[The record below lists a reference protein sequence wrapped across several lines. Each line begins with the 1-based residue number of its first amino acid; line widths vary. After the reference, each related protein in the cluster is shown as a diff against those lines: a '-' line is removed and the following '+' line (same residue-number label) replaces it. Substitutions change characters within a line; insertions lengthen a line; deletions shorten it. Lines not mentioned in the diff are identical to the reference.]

1 MSEGESFFSRWSQRK
16 QQARESKPAPAQE
29 QTPQDKTQ
37 TAAVAT
43 PAPQEL
49 QETRPAQ
56 VSLPAQTANSE
67 TQEPPPTLADVQ
79 ALTPNSDFSRFV
91 GAQVD
96 PEVRH
101 AAMRKLF
108 SDPHFNVMDGLDV
121 YIEDYNKTTPLP
133 LSKLKQLA
141 SAKVLGLVQESV
153 TSKPKTGSEQKTE
166 TSAEITETPPHADP
180 DLRLQQDDAAG
191 PESTGDGARGDAD
204 TA

>member
-1 MSEGESFFSRWSQRK
+1 MTEGESFFSRWSQRK
-16 QQARESKPAPAQE
+16 QLTREGKPLPPAEPPSQE
-29 QTPQDKTQ
+29 KTQ
-37 TAAVAT
+37 AAPVAT

-49 QETRPAQ
+49 PATQ
-56 VSLPAQTANSE
+56 ATQTADTE
-67 TQEPPPTLADVQ
+67 KQEAPPPTLADVQ
-79 ALTPNSDFSRFV
+79 ALTPDADFSRFV

-121 YIEDYNKTTPLP
+121 YIEDYNQTTPLP

-153 TSKPKTGSEQKTE
+153 TSKPKTGSETMDQTTTE
-166 TSAEITETPPHADP
+166 ISETRPDADP

-191 PESTGDGARGDAD
+191 PPSPGDGTRGDAD